1 MKPPFA
7 LRFAS
12 RRCGFAH
19 QRCRSRTNAAER
31 AIRPAVMICKNSCAS
46 QSVQGA
52 SMMAAMMSV
61 LRTLKLNKT
70 QLVEEIFYALLEDNR
85 NGSLLK
91 INSGR

>member
-1 MKPPFA
+1 
-7 LRFAS
+7 
-12 RRCGFAH
+12 
-19 QRCRSRTNAAER
+19 
-31 AIRPAVMICKNSCAS
+31 
-46 QSVQGA
+46 
-52 SMMAAMMSV
+52 MAAMMSV